1 MCAFLKEEGS
11 KQRNALEKWNNDF
24 ARFDRKLIIGP
35 KKQTEEAKCSLFGH
49 PVHWKLIRCN
59 GGVGRAENSKM
70 MMQYNIKCP

>member
-11 KQRNALEKWNNDF
+11 KQRNALEKWNTDL

-35 KKQTEEAKCSLFGH
+35 KKQTEEEKCSLFGH
-49 PVHWKLIRCN
+49 PVHWKLIRCKC
-59 GGVGRAENSKM
+59 GVGRAENSKM